1 MIWNTASK
9 CWLLFCQR
17 FLPTTG
23 NTWKNRECTSPPRC
37 ISAVKSSHV
46 YYKELRESNTTETT
60 ALSNH
65 SPQAATSKVS
75 LYSVITFSCHLQ
87 SLFLCCFVLRLQISN
102 CCTGKNT
109 KMNLLPKL
117 EGTALQHTLTLQKK
131 SQKGNLFYRTDFS
144 ILVYS

>member
-23 NTWKNRECTSPPRC
+23 NTWKNSECTSPPGR

-46 YYKELRESNTTETT
+46 YHKELRESNAKEST

-75 LYSVITFSCHLQ
+75 LYSMITFSCHLQ
-87 SLFLCCFVLRLQISN
+87 SLLLCCFVLRLQISN

-109 KMNLLPKL
+109 KMYSLPKL
-117 EGTALQHTLTLQKK
+117 EGTALQHILTLQIK
-131 SQKGNLFYRTDFS
+131 SREGNLLYRTDFT